1 MYYGVNGRTFQK
13 QYKETLS
20 DYKSWSKRSHAT
32 RHLVYPKNIG
42 FHLALDETCFSN
54 GELYTILTNK
64 AKKGLKGSI
73 VAIIKGTKSDDIIKY
88 LKQYISNPLRD
99 KVKEISLDMAGSMN
113 LIAKQCFPNA
123 ERVIDRFHVQKLAS
137 EAVQYLRIENRWD
150 AIKLEKE
157 QEEAAK
163 KENEKFKK
171 EIFSNGESRKQL
183 LARSRYLLYKPCN
196 KWSLDQDTRAN
207 ILFAEYPEIEK
218 AYQLAQ
224 SLTYIYEQS
233 IHKDV
238 ARLKLAKWFNTID
251 DSENEEFSA
260 LKNTFYK
267 HYEGILNFFNNRST
281 NAQAESFNAKIKDFR
296 RAFRG
301 VVDLPFFMFRLTK
314 VYA

>member
-1 MYYGVNGRTFQK
+1 M
-13 QYKETLS
+13 
-20 DYKSWSKRSHAT
+20 
-32 RHLVYPKNIG
+32 
-42 FHLALDETCFSN
+42 DETCFSN

-73 VAIIKGTKSDDIIKY
+73 VAIVKGTKSDDIIKY
-88 LKQYISNPLRD
+88 LTKYIPASLRD

-113 LIAKQCFPNA
+113 LIAKRCFPNA
-123 ERVIDRFHVQKLAS
+123 ERVVDRFHVQKLAS
-137 EAVQYLRIENRWD
+137 EAVQYLRIENRWK

-157 QEEAAK
+157 QEEIARKKNEKSK
-163 KENEKFKK
+163 KEK
-171 EIFSNGESRKQL
+171 FSNGESRKQL

-196 KWSLDQDTRAN
+196 RWSQDQEIRAS
-207 ILFAEYPEIEK
+207 ILFREYPEIEK

-224 SLTYIYEQS
+224 NLTYIYEQS

-238 ARLKLAKWFNTID
+238 ARLKLAKWFDKID

-281 NAQAESFNAKIKDFR
+281 NAAAESFNAKIKDFR

-301 VVDLPFFMFRLTK
+301 VADLSFFMFRLTK
-314 VYA
+314 IYA